1 MAELRA
7 VGSAPRR
14 THTIGE
20 VINLLREDYPEVSV
34 SKLRFLESKGL
45 VSPDR
50 SSSGYRIY
58 TDDDVRRIRFV
69 LSEQRDHY
77 LPLKVIKSKLTAWE
91 HGEESPVAPDK
102 GAPPEAYFATSGV
115 SLSFSEIVRSSG
127 LSPDQAEAVI
137 KEGILAP
144 TTLPDGT
151 RTFSDADLTIARAVH
166 RLLGRGIEV
175 RHLRG
180 IRLAADRQTDLLG
193 QLVAPMLRHRNP
205 DNQRRS
211 EEILSD
217 TAQAASIIQ
226 ETLIRSRLRKL
237 LDH

>member
-7 VGSAPRR
+7 VGSPKQR

-20 VINLLREDYPEVSV
+20 VINLLRDDYPEVSV

-50 SSSGYRIY
+50 SSSGYRIF
-58 TDDDVRRIRFV
+58 TEDDIRRIRFV
-69 LSEQRDHY
+69 LAEQRDHY

-115 SLSFSEIVRSSG
+115 SLSESEIMRSSG
-127 LSPDQAEAVI
+127 LSAEQMEAVV
-137 KEGILAP
+137 KEGLLEP
-144 TTLPDGT
+144 VMLPDGAA
-151 RTFSDADLTIARAVH
+151 TFTDADLMIARAAH
-166 RLLGRGIEV
+166 RLLTRGLEV

-211 EEILSD
+211 EEILAD
-217 TAQAASIIQ
+217 TSQASVIIQ